1 MSCSMQSIN
10 TDVVIIGAG
19 PAGLQAAIHA
29 ARRKVRTI
37 VIGRPDQGAL
47 VKAEIENY
55 FGIPK
60 ISGQEIVKIG
70 LGQARQ
76 AGAEI
81 YEEDV
86 MKAEKVGESFVLE
99 TDHDNRFSA
108 KAVILA
114 LGISRTKLN
123 VEGEKEFLGRGVS
136 YCAACDANFF
146 KGKKVAVVGN
156 DSMAA
161 VSTVLMTNVA
171 SEVHWVTKEPK
182 VAPPLMEKV
191 RATKAKIMK
200 ASWPKKILGEQT
212 VKKLELADGQIL
224 EVDGVFIELGAKG
237 SADLAM
243 ELGVLPDPSGRINV
257 NEKMETEVQGV
268 YAAGDVTGRPWQL
281 ARAVGQGCI
290 AGTNAAKFILYGAG
304 DLE

>member
-1 MSCSMQSIN
+1 MRSIN
-10 TDVVIIGAG
+10 ADVAIIGAG

-29 ARRKVRTI
+29 ARRKVKTV

-60 ISGQEIVKIG
+60 IKGQDIVLIG
-70 LGQARQ
+70 LEQATN

-86 MKAEKVGESFVLE
+86 LKAEKVGETFILH
-99 TDHDNRFSA
+99 TDHDNKFIA
-108 KAVILA
+108 KSVILA
-114 LGISRTKLN
+114 LGISRMRLN
-123 VEGEKEFLGRGVS
+123 AEGEKEFLGRGVS

-146 KGKKVAVVGN
+146 KGKKVAVIGN

-161 VSTVLMTNVA
+161 VSTMLLTNVA
-171 SEVHWVTKEPK
+171 SEVYWVAEEPK
-182 VAPPLMEKV
+182 VAAPLFEKV
-191 RATKAKIMK
+191 TATNAKLVQ
-200 ASWPKKILGEQT
+200 AAWPKIHGDKT
-212 VKKLELADGQIL
+212 VKKIELDDGRVID
-224 EVDGVFIELGAKG
+224 VDGVFIELGARG
-237 SADLAM
+237 SADLAL
-243 ELGVLPDPSGRINV
+243 ELGIIPDPNGLITV
-257 NEKMETEVQGV
+257 NAKMETAVPGI

-290 AGTNAAKFILYGAG
+290 AGTNAANFVLFGAG
-304 DLE
+304 EPE

>member
-1 MSCSMQSIN
+1 MQSIE

-47 VKAEIENY
+47 VRAEIENY

-60 ISGQEIVKIG
+60 INGQEVVKIG
-70 LGQARQ
+70 LEQARH

-86 MKAEKVGESFVLE
+86 LKAEKVGETFFLE
-99 TDHDNRFSA
+99 TDREKRISA

-114 LGISRTKLN
+114 LGVSRLKLN

-171 SEVHWVTKEPK
+171 SDVYWVTKEPK
-182 VAPPLMEKV
+182 VAPPLLEKV
-191 RATKAKIMK
+191 KATKARVIES
-200 ASWPKKILGEQT
+200 SWPKKVHGEQT
-212 VKKLELADGQIL
+212 VKMLELIDGQVL
-224 EVDGVFIELGAKG
+224 EVDGVFIELGARG
-237 SADLAM
+237 SAELALD
-243 ELGVLPDPSGRINV
+243 LGVLPDPSGQINV
-257 NEKMETEVQGV
+257 NEKMETEIQGV

-290 AGTNAAKFILYGAG
+290 AGTNAAKFVLYGAG
-304 DLE
+304 VVE